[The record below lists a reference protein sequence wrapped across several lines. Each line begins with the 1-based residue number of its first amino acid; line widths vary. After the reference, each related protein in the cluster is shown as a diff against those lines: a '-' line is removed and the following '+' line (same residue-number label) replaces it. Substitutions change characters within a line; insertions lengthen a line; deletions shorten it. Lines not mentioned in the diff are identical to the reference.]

1 MIFVNFASSF
11 IIQPIFSRQ
20 MLQKAKQLFNL
31 NIDYK
36 NRVVGF
42 DMLRGVGIL
51 IVLYGHGRSKIPYF
65 PEFNNFISVLGFWL
79 MDLFFVQSGFLIGMI
94 LIKMYEREQT
104 FNWKTS
110 YNFWIRRW
118 FRTLPNYYFVLFLTT
133 ILWAIFEHKYMFLKL
148 KYIAYLLFFQSA
160 ITPTAPFLEESW
172 TLCIEEWFYLLFP
185 ILLLVGNWLLVSL
198 KLLPKNIKWNVFVSI
213 LILIFCPMILRVFI
227 QAKQTFD
234 WLDITRMTFFRLDII
249 GYGILMAWIKFYY
262 KSFFLN
268 KRKLVGFLSVITLG
282 IYFFL
287 FYTQIIPNALT
298 QTNSFYYFIIFII
311 SGLSSFFI
319 TLFFSELKLE
329 KNNKAIK
336 FLTHVSI
343 TSYSIYIFH
352 LSVVMYSLDH
362 LFPSKGERPLLENI
376 GLFSIYVIFTLFF
389 STLVYKYFEHPMTE
403 LREKLKM

>member
-133 ILWAIFEHKYMFLKL
+133 ILWAIFEHKFMFLKL
-148 KYIAYLLFFQSA
+148 KYIAYLVFFQSA

-185 ILLLVGNWLLVSL
+185 IILLVGNLFLP
-198 KLLPKNIKWNVFVSI
+198 KLNPKNIKWNILVSI
-213 LILIFCPMILRVFI
+213 MLLIFCPMILRVFI

-376 GLFSIYVIFTLFF
+376 GLFSIYVIFTLLF

-403 LREKLKM
+403 VREKLKM

>member
-1 MIFVNFASSF
+1 
-11 IIQPIFSRQ
+11 
-20 MLQKAKQLFNL
+20 
-31 NIDYK
+31 
-36 NRVVGF
+36 
-42 DMLRGVGIL
+42 
-51 IVLYGHGRSKIPYF
+51 
-65 PEFNNFISVLGFWL
+65 
-79 MDLFFVQSGFLIGMI
+79 
-94 LIKMYEREQT
+94 
-104 FNWKTS
+104 
-110 YNFWIRRW
+110 
-118 FRTLPNYYFVLFLTT
+118 
-133 ILWAIFEHKYMFLKL
+133 
-148 KYIAYLLFFQSA
+148 
-160 ITPTAPFLEESW
+160 
-172 TLCIEEWFYLLFP
+172 
-185 ILLLVGNWLLVSL
+185 
-198 KLLPKNIKWNVFVSI
+198 
-213 LILIFCPMILRVFI
+213 
-227 QAKQTFD
+227 
-234 WLDITRMTFFRLDII
+234 
-249 GYGILMAWIKFYY
+249 
-262 KSFFLN
+262 
-268 KRKLVGFLSVITLG
+268 LVGFLSVITLG

>member
-1 MIFVNFASSF
+1 
-11 IIQPIFSRQ
+11 

-133 ILWAIFEHKYMFLKL
+133 ILWAIFEHKFMFLKL
-148 KYIAYLLFFQSA
+148 KYIAYLVFFQSA

-185 ILLLVGNWLLVSL
+185 IILLVGNLFLP
-198 KLLPKNIKWNVFVSI
+198 KLNPKNIKWNILVSI
-213 LILIFCPMILRVFI
+213 MLLIFCPMILRVFI

-262 KSFFLN
+262 KSFFSKKEIFRLFIHN
-268 KRKLVGFLSVITLG
+268 FAWHLIFS
-282 IYFFL
+282 FFIPRSFQMHSPKPILLL
-287 FYTQIIPNALT
+287 FYH
-298 QTNSFYYFIIFII
+298 FII

-376 GLFSIYVIFTLFF
+376 GLFSVYVIVTLFF

>member
-1 MIFVNFASSF
+1 LIFVNFASSF

-133 ILWAIFEHKYMFLKL
+133 ILWAIFEHKFMFLKL
-148 KYIAYLLFFQSA
+148 KYIAYLVFFQSA

-185 ILLLVGNWLLVSL
+185 IILLVGNLFLP
-198 KLLPKNIKWNVFVSI
+198 KLNPKNIKWNILVSI
-213 LILIFCPMILRVFI
+213 MLLIFCPMILRVFI

>member
-133 ILWAIFEHKYMFLKL
+133 ILWAIFEHKFMFLKL
-148 KYIAYLLFFQSA
+148 KYI
-160 ITPTAPFLEESW
+160 
-172 TLCIEEWFYLLFP
+172 
-185 ILLLVGNWLLVSL
+185 
-198 KLLPKNIKWNVFVSI
+198 
-213 LILIFCPMILRVFI
+213 
-227 QAKQTFD
+227 
-234 WLDITRMTFFRLDII
+234 
-249 GYGILMAWIKFYY
+249 
-262 KSFFLN
+262 
-268 KRKLVGFLSVITLG
+268 
-282 IYFFL
+282 
-287 FYTQIIPNALT
+287 
-298 QTNSFYYFIIFII
+298 
-311 SGLSSFFI
+311 
-319 TLFFSELKLE
+319 
-329 KNNKAIK
+329 
-336 FLTHVSI
+336 
-343 TSYSIYIFH
+343 
-352 LSVVMYSLDH
+352 
-362 LFPSKGERPLLENI
+362 
-376 GLFSIYVIFTLFF
+376 
-389 STLVYKYFEHPMTE
+389 
-403 LREKLKM
+403 

>member
-133 ILWAIFEHKYMFLKL
+133 ILWAIFEHKFMFLKL
-148 KYIAYLLFFQSA
+148 KYIAYLVFFQSA

-185 ILLLVGNWLLVSL
+185 IILLVGNLFLP
-198 KLLPKNIKWNVFVSI
+198 KLNPKNIKWNILVSI
-213 LILIFCPMILRVFI
+213 MLLIFCPMILRVFI

-268 KRKLVGFLSVITLG
+268 NRKLVGFLSVITLG

-376 GLFSIYVIFTLFF
+376 GLFSVYVIVTLLF

>member
-133 ILWAIFEHKYMFLKL
+133 ILWAIFEHKFMFLKL
-148 KYIAYLLFFQSA
+148 KYIAYLVFFQSA

-185 ILLLVGNWLLVSL
+185 IILLVGNLFLP
-198 KLLPKNIKWNVFVSI
+198 KLNPKNIKWNILVSI
-213 LILIFCPMILRVFI
+213 MLLIFCPMILRVFI

>member
-1 MIFVNFASSF
+1 
-11 IIQPIFSRQ
+11 
-20 MLQKAKQLFNL
+20 
-31 NIDYK
+31 
-36 NRVVGF
+36 
-42 DMLRGVGIL
+42 
-51 IVLYGHGRSKIPYF
+51 
-65 PEFNNFISVLGFWL
+65 
-79 MDLFFVQSGFLIGMI
+79 

-133 ILWAIFEHKYMFLKL
+133 ILWAIFEHKFMFLKL
-148 KYIAYLLFFQSA
+148 KYIAYLVFFQSA

-185 ILLLVGNWLLVSL
+185 IILLVGNLFLP
-198 KLLPKNIKWNVFVSI
+198 KLNPKNIKWNILVSI
-213 LILIFCPMILRVFI
+213 MLLIFCPMILRVFI

>member
-1 MIFVNFASSF
+1 
-11 IIQPIFSRQ
+11 

-133 ILWAIFEHKYMFLKL
+133 ILWAIFEHKFMFLKL
-148 KYIAYLLFFQSA
+148 KYIAYLVFFQSA

-213 LILIFCPMILRVFI
+213 LILIFCPMALRFYA
-227 QAKQTFD
+227 QSNKMFD
-234 WLDITRMTFFRLDII
+234 WLDITRMTFFRLDIV
-249 GYGILMAWIKFYY
+249 GYGVLMAWINFYY
-262 KSFFLN
+262 KDVFSKN
-268 KRKLVGFLSVITLG
+268 R
-282 IYFFL
+282 FL
-287 FYTQIIPNALT
+287 FGCLSIISLTSYFILFYSKIIPNALI
-298 QTNSFYYFIIFII
+298 QTNSFYFTIIFIF
-311 SGLSSFFI
+311 SGFSAFSVTAYFSKLQLENSSI
-319 TLFFSELKLE
+319 VTKT
-329 KNNKAIK
+329 
-336 FLTHVSI
+336 LTHISI
-343 TSYSIYIFH
+343 ISYSIYVFH
-352 LSVVMYSLDH
+352 LSVVMYTLDQ

-376 GLFSIYVIFTLFF
+376 GLFSVYVIVTLFF